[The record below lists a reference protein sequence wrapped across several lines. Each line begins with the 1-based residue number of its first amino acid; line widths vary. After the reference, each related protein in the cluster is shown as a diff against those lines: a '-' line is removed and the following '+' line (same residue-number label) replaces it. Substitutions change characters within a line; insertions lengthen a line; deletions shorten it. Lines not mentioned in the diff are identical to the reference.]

1 MVALVSYPW
10 ADNGWAIAARCRLQ
24 AADHP
29 LRLWRRRE
37 LECPHDPVLVRHR
50 DLYRDLLEEAWRTA
64 DSRREV
70 VIAAILSAMKRKED
84 PER

>member
-1 MVALVSYPW
+1 MLKLVEP
-10 ADNGWAIAARCRLQ
+10 
-24 AADHP
+24 
-29 LRLWRRRE
+29 
-37 LECPHDPVLVRHR
+37 LVRHR

-70 VIAAILSAMKRKED
+70 VIAGILSVVKRKED